1 MKKRIWIITCS
12 LALAVCVAFLSS
24 AIVHQPVISSAYESE
39 SSSEQVESEEMRHS
53 YITNVIAG
61 KTTDQL
67 IEESNLIAV
76 CELKEVSD
84 AFQIEA
90 VGGGVM
96 NFTDYYFEVKE
107 AMRGE
112 TPDNSNIVTVRIQG
126 GIVDNWSVEMSDYYE
141 FEYDKKYLLFLTH
154 PGMGSG
160 FNTEGDYYYITG
172 SIQGIYPFEE
182 EVSSPARSSY
192 AVLENGMESA
202 PIQLIS
208 LQEQIDTVNESVP
221 PETNVNYKQF
231 LENQKGNLDSGWIT
245 QEEYDNALAE
255 AKQYANYIGDP
266 PQYSGGE

>member
-24 AIVHQPVISSAYESE
+24 AIVHQPVISSASESE

-160 FNTEGDYYYITG
+160 F
-172 SIQGIYPFEE
+172 
-182 EVSSPARSSY
+182 
-192 AVLENGMESA
+192 
-202 PIQLIS
+202 
-208 LQEQIDTVNESVP
+208 
-221 PETNVNYKQF
+221 K
-231 LENQKGNLDSGWIT
+231 
-245 QEEYDNALAE
+245 
-255 AKQYANYIGDP
+255 
-266 PQYSGGE
+266 